1 MLYTHTSKY
10 RELEPEKCSQIRL
23 PIKIRGK
30 TYEICSGPIN
40 TAQLGQVAQQPDQA
54 NWTQLIG
61 LDRRNRLD
69 PTVRVARFNYGKGR
83 RTGSESRNS
92 EVVVSY
98 QVQLL
103 WPGDLQMP
111 TWPCAPSHMAPYFTT
126 DVART
131 VTALANSGGIPC
143 TWTVTASPRHTWRQQ
158 ERLPHMPDTCILGE
172 QVLRLY
178 IRDKRSTLEGMLF
191 LSTLNAQCFPLNS
204 QSLI

>member
-23 PIKIRGK
+23 PIKLQGK
-30 TYEICSGPIN
+30 TYEICSRPIN
-40 TAQLGQVAQQPDQA
+40 TAQLGQVFQQPDQA
-54 NWTQLIG
+54 NWTQSIG
-61 LDRRNRLD
+61 LD
-69 PTVRVARFNYGKGR
+69 PTVRAARFNYGTGR
-83 RTGSESRNS
+83 RTGSEPRNS
-92 EVVVSY
+92 EVVVSN

-103 WPGDLQMP
+103 WPGDLRMP
-111 TWPCAPSHMAPYFTT
+111 TWPCAPSRMAPYFTT

-131 VTALANSGGIPC
+131 VTALANSGGISY
-143 TWTVTASPRHTWRQQ
+143 TWTVTASSGHTWRQP
-158 ERLPHMPDTCILGE
+158 ERLPYMPDTCILGE

-191 LSTLNAQCFPLNS
+191 LSTLNAQCFPLHW